1 MGGNVTRMGDEK
13 FIQNCPKTGM
23 KGSDH
28 VGDTS
33 VDGKIMLT
41 LISKKSDATMC
52 RELLCSGQRPAAS

>member
-13 FIQNCPKTGM
+13 LIQNCRKTGM

-28 VGDTS
+28 AGDPS

-52 RELLCSGQRPAAS
+52 RELLCSGQRPAGS